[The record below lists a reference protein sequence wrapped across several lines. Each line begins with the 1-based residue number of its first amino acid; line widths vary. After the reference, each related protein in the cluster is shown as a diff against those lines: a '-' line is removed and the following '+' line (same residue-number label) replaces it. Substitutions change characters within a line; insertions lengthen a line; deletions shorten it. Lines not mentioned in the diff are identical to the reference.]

1 MGCAGH
7 RDLMK
12 QLDPLVVEDQFT
24 GRPGSDGVERW
35 TQKVQIP
42 AAMLVST
49 MKELSYWGKSSEG
62 PSRLLP
68 PVLSH
73 PLPIVQLQGWRAL
86 IGCGWCGA
94 VAPLRMRCSVGVG
107 VAVGWLM

>member
-1 MGCAGH
+1 
-7 RDLMK
+7 MK

-86 IGCGWCGA
+86 IGCGCGA
-94 VAPLRMRCSVGVG
+94 LWASVG
-107 VAVGWLM
+107 VAVGWLMRVTSHP